1 MNLTVGFENTADKQ
15 VILSQILFY
24 FQINFNQVDILN
36 AQHVTIEIDKLVD
49 VGLVDYF
56 DNYQCLLEFVKIV

>member
-56 DNYQCLLEFVKIV
+56 DNDQCLLEFVKIV